1 MWRNWLTRMVQV
13 HVKAISWG
21 FKSLHPH
28 QKEQYP
34 FGCCSFFVFHMGLEG
49 RVSENSPVD
58 CFPAPP
64 LRPQAG
70 KSLHPHKKLVERRA
84 FFFFPLQNEKPEGPN
99 AFGLSVSPNIRY
111 QSVCDLPAVFSVS
124 LQLLGQHGFLIDDS
138 LINQHGIG
146 HKNGK

>member
-1 MWRNWLTRMVQV
+1 MWRNWQTRMVQV

-70 KSLHPHKKLVERRA
+70 KSLHPHQKLVERRA
-84 FFFFPLQNEKPEGPN
+84 FFFFHYRMK
-99 AFGLSVSPNIRY
+99 SPKDPTP
-111 QSVCDLPAVFSVS
+111 S
-124 LQLLGQHGFLIDDS
+124 GFLFHQIYGTNLYVTFLQYSAYPCNS
-138 LINQHGIG
+138 LDNTASSLMIR
-146 HKNGK
+146 